1 MLEEY
6 KKSPSVIKTSG
17 DILSGDTDILTQI
30 DILSNI
36 KYKDEIKYAY
46 SKILKDIYQREGV
59 LNLVEGIRSYCG
71 KYAITFICNEGHKIA
86 KAIYCQSEF
95 CPICG
100 QENSKSH
107 KRRVARILNYV
118 LSYDSIGYFVFTLPI
133 ETRDRFLDDKE
144 YKVKIQKGIKKILK
158 RFKIDIFVGRWHWFG
173 DPPKNKNK
181 MRFNPH
187 LNILANSNK
196 LSKDDIDKI
205 RFEYTKL
212 INKIF
217 DTNYKNCDF
226 QYQYYHIVR
235 ENLNTP
241 ENKKKINKIFHKL
254 FYVFRP
260 TIRNYLD
267 NSIDIDE
274 KLIIKLYVYL
284 FRSKNT
290 FIVNSKKFDLLKGYE
305 TAKAYN
311 VVFEMSK
318 VRSDKEITEIYQ
330 SSEIEHSLKC
340 NKCICGQDIILK
352 RLEIISDKDREGEN
366 LSGFIMM
373 ENLSDRELNKIK
385 YLLSIEAIRSVDP
398 YLDNVAITPQF
409 IPENN
414 KNNKIPNQMRLK
426 L

>member
-1 MLEEY
+1 MQEY
-6 KKSPSVIKTSG
+6 KKSPSVFETSG
-17 DILSGDTDILTQI
+17 DILSGDTDILSLI
-30 DILSNI
+30 DELSRKKFSDDLQSI
-36 KYKDEIKYAY
+36 Y
-46 SKILKDIYQREGV
+46 SKILKDIYSNEGV
-59 LNLVEGIRSYCG
+59 VNLVEGIRSYCG

-95 CPICG
+95 CSICG
-100 QENSKSH
+100 QENSKAH

-133 ETRDRFLDDKE
+133 ETRDRFLDNKE

-158 RFKIDIFVGRWHWFG
+158 RFKIDIFIGRWHWFG
-173 DPPKNKNK
+173 DPPKKNNVK

-187 LNILANSNK
+187 LNILANSSK
-196 LSKDDIDKI
+196 LTKEDIDKI
-205 RFEYTKL
+205 RLEYTKMV
-212 INKIF
+212 NKIF

-226 QYQYYHIVR
+226 QYQYYPILR
-235 ENLNTP
+235 ENLYTP

-260 TIRNYLD
+260 TVLNYID
-267 NSIDIDE
+267 NTLDIDE
-274 KLIIKLYVYL
+274 KLILKLYVYL

-318 VRSDKEITEIYQ
+318 IRSEKEITEIYK
-330 SSEIEHSLKC
+330 SSEIEHSIKC

-352 RLEIISDKDREGEN
+352 RIEIITDKDRESENISGFMMLEN
-366 LSGFIMM
+366 LT
-373 ENLSDRELNKIK
+373 DRELNKIK
-385 YLLSIEAIRSVDP
+385 YLISIEALRSCDV
-398 YLDNVAITPQF
+398 YLDNVAITTQF
-409 IPENN
+409 IPENI
-414 KNNKIPNQMRLK
+414 KKRLDPSLQK
-426 L
+426 Q